1 MHDVYESLLSLLYQ
15 GKVFFFVHQYVRVK
29 TRTLIERKSTTKRKK
44 KSIQRSFETKESC
57 KWWSIISERMASR
70 YFCYQLVVHIWSSK
84 ELIHFAK

>member
-44 KSIQRSFETKESC
+44 NRSNVVLKQRNRVNGGRLYQKEWHLDIFVINS
-57 KWWSIISERMASR
+57 WSI
-70 YFCYQLVVHIWSSK
+70 YGQVK
-84 ELIHFAK
+84 N